1 MIQTEQDE
9 AFYEEVLKN
18 YFRDPTTKVRSVK
31 QERATAKGEN
41 FLSDMLR
48 IGVELTR
55 NSSTQ
60 DDAGCRICERRSFIS
75 KHEPVGDSRLVKMVQ
90 EQQLFTVELSI
101 LKNVLPRIETAL
113 GIRLG
118 PKLVYGRDE
127 PPRVI
132 IMEDLTPEGFHVKD
146 RQEGLSMAH
155 ATMAIK
161 NLARFHAGSVA
172 LAEENPAAIRRF
184 RQGIFDSTT
193 HPNFYTLAINSLI
206 RLRENAQTWL
216 DEDCILAAKKLKN
229 VIGSLKQR
237 IQDVY
242 KYDPEEFCVLNHG
255 DAWVNNM
262 LFVEDRSGKPIEQV
276 FVDYQMV
283 GYSSPAIDLL
293 YFLGINP
300 ALKIR
305 GPGETELLETYLE
318 TLTLNM
324 KRLRCRTESPTME
337 QLKEAMYRRR
347 VYAVVSGLFL
357 LPRMMLDKAEIESMD
372 QLLKHG
378 TFRTNAYAKPNTIRM
393 MKRILPLMNERGYLD
408 A

>member
-1 MIQTEQDE
+1 MIQMGFDG
-9 AFYEEVLKN
+9 AFYEEVLRN
-18 YFRDPTTKVRSVK
+18 HFGDPTTKVRSVK
-31 QERATAKGEN
+31 EERATAKGEN

-48 IGVELTR
+48 IEVELTR
-55 NSSTQ
+55 NSLAQ
-60 DDAGCRICERRSFIS
+60 DDAGCRMCERRSFIL
-75 KHEPVGDSRLVKMVQ
+75 KHEPGGDSRLLKMIQ

-101 LKNVLPRIETAL
+101 LKNVLPRIENAL

-172 LAEENPAAIRRF
+172 LAEENPAAIKSF
-184 RQGIFDSTT
+184 RQQIFASTT
-193 HPNFYTLAINSLI
+193 HPNFYTLLINSLN
-206 RLRENAQTWL
+206 RLREDAQTWL
-216 DEDCILAAKKLKN
+216 DEDCILAAKKLNN
-229 VIGSLKQR
+229 VIASLRQR

-242 KYDPEEFCVLNHG
+242 SYDPEEFCVLNHG

-262 LFVEDRSGKPIEQV
+262 LFVEDKSGKPIEQV

-300 ALKIR
+300 ALEIR
-305 GPGETELLETYLE
+305 GQGETDLLEIYLE

-337 QLKEAMYRRR
+337 HLKKAMYRRR
-347 VYAVVSGLFL
+347 VYAVAAGLFL
-357 LPRMMLDKAEIESMD
+357 LPRMMLDKEDVESID

-378 TFRTNAYAKPNTIRM
+378 MYRINPYAKPNTIRM
-393 MKRILPLMNERGYLD
+393 MKRMLPLMSERGYLD